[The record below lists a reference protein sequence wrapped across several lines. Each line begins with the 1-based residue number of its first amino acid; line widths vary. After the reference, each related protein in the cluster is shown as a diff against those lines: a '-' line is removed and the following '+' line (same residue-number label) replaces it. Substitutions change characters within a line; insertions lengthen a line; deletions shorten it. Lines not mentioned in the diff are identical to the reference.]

1 MIIKYVKIPMVI
13 EAIKYEKKS
22 KDIALD
28 FRDFTGSSKPCVV
41 EFNVPKGIKGIDL
54 KDFDIVDMEQKEVLL
69 ARNQKFII
77 KEVRQEQDQFYFKA
91 DLVAEKGYNHI
102 EYLHKKLDFIGKYTN
117 EKSFI
122 PKGSEFKNTKV
133 IAQDKEIR
141 ELSGLVKNF
150 GQGFWEKKVGKIE
163 SKKYIMK
170 S

>member
-1 MIIKYVKIPMVI
+1 
-13 EAIKYEKKS
+13 
-22 KDIALD
+22 
-28 FRDFTGSSKPCVV
+28 
-41 EFNVPKGIKGIDL
+41 
-54 KDFDIVDMEQKEVLL
+54 MEQKEVLL

-91 DLVAEKGYNHI
+91 DLVAEKGYNNI
-102 EYLHKKLDFIGKYTN
+102 EYLHKRLDFIDKYTN

-133 IAQDKEIR
+133 IAKDKEIR

-150 GQGFWEKKVGKIE
+150 GQGLWEKKVGKIE